1 MEHFIEHIEIRNF
14 KSIWELNISRLK
26 RLNLFI
32 GRPNVGKSN
41 ILEALSLFSLPYVW
55 EGSKK
60 LTDLVRLENSLEIFW
75 DGEHK
80 NDILIQC
87 KISKDDTRLDCKIS
101 FNKDFGGLIFSLSET
116 FSQYISEEKYSY
128 TMNREFR
135 TDGLLNIGYAKFS
148 AVYCHKNSL
157 KSYIF
162 NEKRRIQED
171 EKEVIPFL
179 RPPFGSNLLYILE
192 LMPELRKLYAQWFGQ
207 YGLQLVLDRASN
219 SVKIQKQKGDYEVF
233 QLPYSS
239 IADTLQRIIFYKT
252 AVASNQ
258 NSVLLFEEPE
268 AHAYRL
274 SALYR

>member
-26 RLNLFI
+26 RINLFI

-87 KISKDDTRLDCKIS
+87 KISKDDTRLDCIIS
-101 FNKDFGGLIFSLSET
+101 FNKDFGGLIFSPSEA

-135 TDGLLNIGYAKFS
+135 TDGLLNIGYAKSS
-148 AVYCHKNSL
+148 AVYSHKNSL

-162 NEKRRIQED
+162 NEKGEF
-171 EKEVIPFL
+171 K
-179 RPPFGSNLLYILE
+179 
-192 LMPELRKLYAQWFGQ
+192 
-207 YGLQLVLDRASN
+207 
-219 SVKIQKQKGDYEVF
+219 
-233 QLPYSS
+233 
-239 IADTLQRIIFYKT
+239 KT
-252 AVASNQ
+252 KKK
-258 NSVLLFEEPE
+258 
-268 AHAYRL
+268 
-274 SALYR
+274 